1 MRAFSRLSGLLIA
14 LVATGVSAQIT
25 IPNIV
30 QLPTEDFVWTW
41 GRVTA
46 SGFDDPDRP
55 EFTIQGNE
63 RDFRC
68 LLTGSFR
75 LGSRMRDFYEMRE
88 FEQSLLSTL
97 YFIQDATATMNYY
110 TQSNDLGWATLDCAV
125 PDSEVSEDKAQ
136 QRLDRAVERA
146 ERVRDRRRSRQDDD
160 DE

>member
-1 MRAFSRLSGLLIA
+1 
-14 LVATGVSAQIT
+14 
-25 IPNIV
+25 
-30 QLPTEDFVWTW
+30 
-41 GRVTA
+41 
-46 SGFDDPDRP
+46 
-55 EFTIQGNE
+55 
-63 RDFRC
+63 
-68 LLTGSFR
+68 
-75 LGSRMRDFYEMRE
+75 MRDFYQMRE